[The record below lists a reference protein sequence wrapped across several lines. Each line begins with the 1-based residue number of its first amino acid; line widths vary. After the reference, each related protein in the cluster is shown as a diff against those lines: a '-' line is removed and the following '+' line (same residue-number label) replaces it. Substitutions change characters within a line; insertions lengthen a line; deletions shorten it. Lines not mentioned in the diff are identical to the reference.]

1 MTSFT
6 HYKGRYIVQLFENR
20 ETREFVIMIAICDI
34 GYRLAS
40 CKVMPIPL
48 RDLEEVVEDARDL
61 IKQGY
66 TEAEELS
73 REEFEYLAEKMLYSS
88 RN

>member
-1 MTSFT
+1 M
-6 HYKGRYIVQLFENR
+6 YIVQLFENR

-48 RDLEEVVEDARDL
+48 RDLEEVVEDAKELLR
-61 IKQGY
+61 QGY
-66 TEAEELS
+66 EEVEELDP
-73 REEFEYLAEKMLYSS
+73 EEFKYLAEKMLKGT
-88 RN
+88 